1 MVSRFGNKLSPAST
15 SVGAGLFGGGEA
27 KGYSKSSPDTTRFE
41 WGFSPRIIENRL
53 AFSPAS
59 PKGHGKPG
67 GYNIQIVSFAS
78 TWGCI

>member
-41 WGFSPRIIENRL
+41 WGFSPRIHRKQTGV
-53 AFSPAS
+53 FPRQ
-59 PKGHGKPG
+59 P
-67 GYNIQIVSFAS
+67 
-78 TWGCI
+78 